1 MFSTLWKVHRLCNFF
16 QNYSEACSFFTS
28 CGQSEKIFRGSSAS
42 FVTAFKIILKLV
54 DFFTSCRLLE
64 KIFRT
69 LRKFCKL
76 CNFIQNHSKA
86 CRFFTSCGQSEKIL
100 TSLRK
105 VCKLCKF
112 IWNNPELCR
121 IFQKFWAVK
130 KNI

>member
-28 CGQSEKIFRGSSAS
+28 CGQSEKIFRGSSAR
-42 FVTAFKIILKLV
+42 FVTSFKIILWLV
-54 DFFTSCRLLE
+54 GQLE
-64 KIFRT
+64 KIFRA
-69 LRKFCKL
+69 LRKVCKL
-76 CNFIQNHSKA
+76 CNLIQNYSKA